1 METIFALATAPGRSG
16 VAIIRIS
23 GTAAQSALAALGV
36 NAHPAPRSAQFS
48 VLKNANG
55 ETIDEALLLWF
66 PAPAS
71 FTGENVLELHLH
83 GSRAV
88 IAEVTERLSA
98 LPGFRPAGPGEFT
111 RRALLNGK
119 MDLAEAEGLMDLIE
133 AETRQQKL
141 QALHF
146 MEGRA
151 SAFFEDVRSR
161 IIKALAHL
169 EAYIDFPDEDIPPS
183 VLTGLSD
190 EIDTLAAIIRA
201 QLDDNHY
208 GEKIRDGIHIAIVGA
223 PNAGKSSLLNTL
235 ARREAAI
242 VSHIAGTTRDVV
254 EVHLNIGGYPVV
266 LADTA
271 GIRETTDEI
280 EREGIRRSMQRA
292 GAADLTLVL
301 LDAASGDSQTV
312 ITRLITPLSIVL
324 LNKSDI
330 AVSPALQFLDL
341 GAIPI
346 SAKTGQGVEL
356 LIERL
361 NVLLASI
368 IPGREPSV
376 ITRARHRVHLSNA
389 LEYLT
394 NFTSVTEVEL
404 KCEELRRAANDIGRI
419 TGRIDVEDVLDV
431 VFSSFCIGK

>member
-1 METIFALATAPGRSG
+1 
-16 VAIIRIS
+16 
-23 GTAAQSALAALGV
+23 
-36 NAHPAPRSAQFS
+36 
-48 VLKNANG
+48 
-55 ETIDEALLLWF
+55 
-66 PAPAS
+66 
-71 FTGENVLELHLH
+71 
-83 GSRAV
+83 
-88 IAEVTERLSA
+88 
-98 LPGFRPAGPGEFT
+98 
-111 RRALLNGK
+111 